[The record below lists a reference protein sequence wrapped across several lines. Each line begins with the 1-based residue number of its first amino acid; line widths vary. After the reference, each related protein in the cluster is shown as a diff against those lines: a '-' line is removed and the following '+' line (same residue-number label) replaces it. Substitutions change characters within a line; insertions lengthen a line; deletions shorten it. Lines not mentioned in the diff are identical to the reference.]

1 MRMMNSSSDP
11 SDFSATS
18 KQRNVATE
26 AAVRLLTNDPSFW
39 DAIRPS
45 WLVDSEWRPRIGA
58 FALWSPP
65 ETGAEPH
72 PVLITRSVAQPAGN
86 AQGARTYGV
95 VKRAGGEATA
105 PIAELSAYPYVP
117 WAVIRRHAIPKLATA
132 GLDAKAVDWDAV
144 CDVLHQHD
152 DPAHA
157 NGPDAQND
165 DETNEAASAPRI

>member
-1 MRMMNSSSDP
+1 MRMMNSCSDP
-11 SDFSATS
+11 SDFNATS
-18 KQRNVATE
+18 KHQNVTTE

-86 AQGARTYGV
+86 AQGARSYGV
-95 VKRAGGEATA
+95 VNRAGVEATA

-152 DPAHA
+152 DPAHP
-157 NGPDAQND
+157 NGPDAQDD
-165 DETNEAASAPRI
+165 DETNEAASAPRN